1 MFANLYASINRRQ
14 EGFKLM
20 NKIFKDI
27 HIGDNYSNEC
37 INLIN
42 AYIEG
47 YITTNELNNELMR
60 IRENYDRYEIGL
72 NYLYHKSK
80 KIMSRKMVEKHYEEM
95 LQKFVDDKSLTLH
108 YFDIEYKNIQKL
120 ELRKR
125 VVKQLVMEMMVSP
138 EFLYLR
144 GNLRLYYG
152 MYINRYLEDIDY
164 TLAMLLHEMSIK
176 HDHIVES
183 LTPSIKN
190 KINA

>member
-1 MFANLYASINRRQ
+1 
-14 EGFKLM
+14 M
-20 NKIFKDI
+20 NNIFNDI
-27 HIGDNYSNEC
+27 HIGNNYANEC

-42 AYIEG
+42 AYSEN

-60 IRENYDRYEIGL
+60 IRENIDRYEIGL

-80 KIMSRKMVEKHYEEM
+80 KIMSRKMVERNNKNI

-108 YFDIEYKNIQKL
+108 YFDKEYKNKQKL
-120 ELRKR
+120 ELRTR

-164 TLAMLLHEMSIK
+164 TLSMLLHEMAIK
-176 HDHIVES
+176 HNHIVES
-183 LTPSIKN
+183 LPPSIKN